1 MDRNK
6 LLAIVAQLEKSWIA
20 VLDEIKFQGLQAPEY
35 LHAKADSLKAQIKSY
50 KDTLG
55 IK

>member
-20 VLDEIKFQGLQAPEY
+20 VLDEIKFHQAPVPEH
-35 LHAKADSLKAQIKSY
+35 LHSKADSLKAQIKSY